1 MLLLHVMMMNEL
13 KLTNDAFD
21 SLMFEKLLTTN
32 VSLACD
38 DDERNEAHECIQ
50 LIQNN
55 ISFSGL
61 FHKKLDLSRVI

>member
-13 KLTNDAFD
+13 KLTNDACD
-21 SLMFEKLLTTN
+21 SLMFEKLQTTD

-38 DDERNEAHECIQ
+38 DDERNEAHKCIQ
-50 LIQNN
+50 LITNY

-61 FHKKLDLSRVI
+61 IHKKI